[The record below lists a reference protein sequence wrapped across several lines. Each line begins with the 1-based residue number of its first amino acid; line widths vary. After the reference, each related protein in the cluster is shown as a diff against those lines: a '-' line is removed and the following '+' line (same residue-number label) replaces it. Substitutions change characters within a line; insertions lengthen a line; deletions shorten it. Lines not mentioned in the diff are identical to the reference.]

1 MSIYVYVFALAVGL
15 SALLTR
21 WVRNTATNRGLKG
34 TPVYGRHTHTLP
46 VPRLGGIA
54 IFATFLLA
62 AAAYIPLSSSLD
74 PSFSI
79 KTYLGILGPVL
90 LIFAMGVYD
99 DLKPLKP
106 IAKVAVQALAATFL
120 YLGGVGIHF
129 FHSFFHSHFLGTLF
143 DLPLTLFWVL
153 LITNAFNLIDG
164 LDGLAAG
171 SAGLSALMIL
181 VAAIVSQNALI
192 TFLVVAFLGAILG
205 FLPFNRHPASIFMGD
220 SGSLF
225 IGFFLSALSMGL
237 AHKATTV
244 AGVAVPLLAFGLPIL
259 DVSLA
264 VSRRFLSR
272 RPLFRGDTDHIHH
285 RLIKH
290 GFSHA
295 QAVDLLYAATATFVI
310 GSLILLTNGDLLLP
324 VLFVLAASIGIGIQK
339 LHYQEFS
346 EVLHPVTRRR
356 VIVTDDRAIL
366 RAVETLATC
375 ADFRGLC
382 QILQEILH
390 ADGMDAM
397 RVINLGSD
405 GYPMALLHSLRYDA
419 ERKWYLEWSERK
431 SDSDPWEFHFELPS
445 RSYPSVGYAAL
456 LSMQPTADVRL
467 NYDLL
472 AQAFK
477 MTLTDAVA
485 TASVRMTDLRPH
497 EDKGE
502 LDMVREACRAA
513 D

>member
-1 MSIYVYVFALAVGL
+1 MFIYVYIFALSVAG

-21 WVRNTATNRGLKG
+21 WVRNTAIARGLKA
-34 TPVYGRHTHTLP
+34 TPVYGRHTHTRP

-54 IFATFLLA
+54 IFVTFLSAALA
-62 AAAYIPLSSSLD
+62 YLPLSRSLD
-74 PSFSI
+74 DSVSI
-79 KTYLGILGPVL
+79 KTYLGILVPVL
-90 LIFAMGVYD
+90 LIFGMGVYD

-106 IAKVAVQALAATFL
+106 TSKIAVQVFAATLL
-120 YLGGVGIHF
+120 YLGGVGIHS
-129 FHSFFHSHFLGTLF
+129 FHSFFHSHFLGTIF

-171 SAGLSALMIL
+171 SAGLSAVMIL
-181 VAAIVSQNALI
+181 IAAVVTGHTLI

-205 FLPFNRHPASIFMGD
+205 FLPFNRNPASIFMGD
-220 SGSLF
+220 SGSMF

-285 RLIKH
+285 RLIRR

-310 GSLILLTNGDLLLP
+310 SSLILLAEASLLLP
-324 VLFVLAASIGIGIQK
+324 VLFVLGLLIGIGVQE
-339 LHYQEFS
+339 LHYNEFR
-346 EVLHPVTRRR
+346 EVFHPVGRRR
-356 VIVTDDRAIL
+356 VIVTDERAIL
-366 RAVETLATC
+366 RAVEAFGTC
-375 ADFRGLC
+375 TDFRTLC

-390 ADGMDAM
+390 AEGMDAL
-397 RVINLGSD
+397 RVKNLGSD
-405 GYPMALLHSLRYDA
+405 GYPMALLHSLRYDP
-419 ERKWYLEWSERK
+419 EGKWHLEWSERK
-431 SDSDPWEFHFELPS
+431 SDSDRWEYHFELPS
-445 RSYPSVGYAAL
+445 KSHPSLGYAAL
-456 LSMQPTADVRL
+456 LRMQPSTDVRL

-477 MTLTDAVA
+477 NTLTDAVA
-485 TASVRMTDLRPH
+485 SATVRMSGLPRHEAGADMDLMRA
-497 EDKGE
+497 
-502 LDMVREACRAA
+502 ACRAA